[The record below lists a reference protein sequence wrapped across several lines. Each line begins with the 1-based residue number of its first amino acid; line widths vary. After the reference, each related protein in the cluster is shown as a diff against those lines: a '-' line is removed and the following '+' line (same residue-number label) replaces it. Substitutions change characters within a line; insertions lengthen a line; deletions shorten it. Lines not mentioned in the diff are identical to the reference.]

1 MRWYLNDDRKIMAW
15 ETPAGNKISLTEA
28 DRAIVITDQNG
39 NRIEMNQDG
48 ITINSSKAIIL
59 KAGTEVEL
67 ESGAS
72 LSLNGGADLKLSGS
86 SGAELSSPAV
96 TKVKGSPV
104 QIN

>member
-1 MRWYLNDDRKIMAW
+1 MTGKLWPW

-28 DRAIVITDQNG
+28 DQAIVITDQNG